1 MKNQREC
8 PKLDSN
14 HLQMIKRLVES
25 LKRPENRKYVL
36 FSLFAVGGGLLVA
49 ATALLSGGLGKTDAN
64 LIWYTVQKG
73 DLPIKVTERGN
84 LESQE
89 NIDVRCMVDDV
100 SGDEIHGTPIVWVI
114 PNGSAVKKGDLL
126 VELDAA
132 SQTERLDRQI
142 LETNRARAAKTKSEI
157 QYENRIT
164 QNHTLY
170 QEGILQVELA
180 RIALEQYEDEQGGT
194 FQISLQDI
202 ELSIQEAEA
211 SRLIEQTNLE
221 GVQQLYNLGYRSH
234 GELAEAR
241 LQAMRSNRQLAS
253 AIAKRRELLEYE
265 YKKQKMEL
273 EGKLASAKRTL
284 QQIERDNE
292 ALLDQSKAELDEA
305 TEDFNK
311 ETERLERYK
320 NFIANCRI
328 YAPQDGLVAYANRG
342 RYSYMEIRPGS
353 NLRYRQK
360 ILTLPNLAKM
370 QIKTA
375 IHESVLDQVQSGQEA
390 TIRIDALPNSLYQG
404 VVQSVAVLPDQGNY
418 MSSDTKVYE
427 TVITVD
433 EEVSMIKPGMTA
445 VVEIHIDHL
454 ENVITIPVQAIVQ
467 IKEQTWVY
475 VDRSGRVE
483 TQDIVLGRT
492 NEKFV
497 QILEGLDQ
505 GDRIVLNPMA
515 IVDET
520 STSTESGKNE
530 EQASSGLSND
540 G

>member
-1 MKNQREC
+1 
-8 PKLDSN
+8 
-14 HLQMIKRLVES
+14 MIKRLVDS

-36 FSLFAVGGGLLVA
+36 FSLFAAGGGLLV
-49 ATALLSGGLGKTDAN
+49 TAIVLLSGGLGKTDAN

-89 NIDVRCMVDDV
+89 NVEVRCMVDDV

-142 LETNRARAAKTKSEI
+142 LETNRARASKTKSEI

-164 QNHTLY
+164 QNETLY

-180 RIALEQYEDEQGGT
+180 SIALEQYEDEQGGT

-273 EGKLASAKRTL
+273 EGKLASAKRSL
-284 QQIERDNE
+284 HQIERDNE

-305 TEDFNK
+305 TGDFNK

-320 NFIANCRI
+320 SFIENCRI

-360 ILTLPNLAKM
+360 ILTLPNLARM

-375 IHESVLDQVQSGQEA
+375 IHESVLDQVQSGQET

-427 TVITVD
+427 TVVTVD

-454 ENVITIPVQAIVQ
+454 EDVITIPVQTIVQ

-483 TQDIVLGRT
+483 RQDIVLGRT

-497 QILEGLDQ
+497 QILEGLAQ

-520 STSTESGKNE
+520 STSTDSQENE
-530 EQASSGLSND
+530 EEASSGRSND